1 MQYYK
6 EKKQLLFKSWHCE
19 KEELIVKVQATFADA
34 WEQHDSHEK
43 LQLER
48 LQQQKLCKKLH
59 EKVRKSFV
67 LVKSSLLCILIGCC
81 MATSKTRDVSIGD
94 NNK

>member
-6 EKKQLLFKSWHCE
+6 EKKQLLFKSWQCE

-34 WEQHDSHEK
+34 WEQHDRYEK

-59 EKVRKSFV
+59 EKVRNE
-67 LVKSSLLCILIGCC
+67 LCW
-81 MATSKTRDVSIGD
+81 
-94 NNK
+94 